1 MKSKLFTDGSVI
13 EVTEKYLVIVSKGT
27 NVRYFAIPL
36 SIIYNSSI
44 IKEINKF
51 DNIRTAIEFMNSTLK
66 LSRKTSPAFN
76 DSITNAEELNEARF
90 YMINGYFRVGEYYYP
105 NNDNIPYHLQT
116 INIPRHRNGKLM
128 HCYDAVTKR
137 QRLCRV

>member
-1 MKSKLFTDGSVI
+1 M
-13 EVTEKYLVIVSKGT
+13 
-27 NVRYFAIPL
+27 P
-36 SIIYNSSI
+36 
-44 IKEINKF
+44 
-51 DNIRTAIEFMNSTLK
+51 
-66 LSRKTSPAFN
+66 KTSPAFN